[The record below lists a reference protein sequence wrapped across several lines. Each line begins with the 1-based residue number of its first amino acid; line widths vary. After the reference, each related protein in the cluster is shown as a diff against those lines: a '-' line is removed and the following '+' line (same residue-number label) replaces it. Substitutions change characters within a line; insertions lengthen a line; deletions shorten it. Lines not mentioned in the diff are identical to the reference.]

1 MRKVALLLFALS
13 LLIGCTCGSTPCESK
28 KCKDF
33 KTQKAAQK
41 AYDSDPDCYQ
51 NLDRDDD
58 GIACESLP

>member
-1 MRKVALLLFALS
+1 MKKLAVILFSILLFG
-13 LLIGCTCGSTPCESK
+13 GCICGSSPCKEK

-41 AYDSDPDCYQ
+41 AYDSDPDCYE
-51 NLDRDDD
+51 NLDRDGD

>member
-1 MRKVALLLFALS
+1 MKKFAFIFMASLLLT
-13 LLIGCTCGSTPCESK
+13 GCTCGSKPCKEK

-41 AYDSDPDCYQ
+41 AFDKDPDCYE
-51 NLDRDDD
+51 NLDRDGD